1 MHLQDGYKTI
11 SLIELSNILGSL
23 EKGTISTETSRVY
36 FGCLSIMAIRDAA
49 ERCGTKKKGRVET
62 RTRYNVSEL
71 EELLDTSKEVVCR
84 GLRRL
89 KKVGLLSFSS
99 QGITLSEAPLPSSS
113 RVLSLLTEKRSATR
127 LIPIPRKLLLYLS
140 RCTKRS
146 VLISALAYCIR
157 GLSLSPR
164 DRTIKNKG
172 SVKAS
177 WIAEVFN
184 LSLRAVKGARRE
196 LIAMGWISKDIGS
209 FQRKLNRDG
218 AYFEIN
224 LSWGR
229 EEKRDA
235 SPPQF
240 APPSPKN
247 TPQFAPPKERLKTP
261 YGSKYQ
267 ETSSGVLT
275 KEKEPSLKNIA
286 REDLES
292 ITRTEAL
299 YQEALRAGWLVPS
312 EANAL
317 NWIGAAIRAKTVKG
331 GDSVRIFVTIVR
343 KKLWHYVT
351 QEQED
356 RAIAALKRHREKVPN
371 LFRLEEGKETFGF
384 RSELATLVNQALR
397 VAASVPVSKPY

>member
-1 MHLQDGYKTI
+1 
-11 SLIELSNILGSL
+11 
-23 EKGTISTETSRVY
+23 
-36 FGCLSIMAIRDAA
+36 MAIRDAA
-49 ERCGTKKKGRVET
+49 ERSGPKKKGRVGT
-62 RTRYNVSEL
+62 RIHYNVNEL
-71 EELLDTSKEVVCR
+71 AELLDASSEVVCR
-84 GLRRL
+84 GLRKL

-99 QGITLSEAPLPSSS
+99 QGITLSEVPLPSSS
-113 RVLSLLTEKRSATR
+113 KILSLLTEKRSRTR

-157 GLSLSPR
+157 GLSLSPK

-229 EEKRDA
+229 EERRDS
-235 SPPQF
+235 SPTEF

-247 TPQFAPPKERLKTP
+247 TPEFAPPKERLKTP

-267 ETSSGVLT
+267 ETSSSVFT
-275 KEKEPSLKNIA
+275 KEKEPSLKSIT

-299 YQEALRAGWLVPS
+299 YQKAVRAGWLVPS

-343 KKLWHYVT
+343 KKLWHFIT

-356 RAIAALKRHREKVPN
+356 RAIAALKRHRGKAPN
-371 LFRLEEGKETFGF
+371 LFRLEEGKESSGF
-384 RSELATLVNQALR
+384 RRELAMLVNQALR
-397 VAASVPVSKPY
+397 VAA

>member
-1 MHLQDGYKTI
+1 MQPQDGYKTI
-11 SLIELSNILGSL
+11 SLIELSNILGSV
-23 EKGTISTETSRVY
+23 EKGIISTETTRVY

-49 ERCGTKKKGRVET
+49 ERCGTRKRGRVGT
-62 RTRYNVSEL
+62 KTNYNINEL
-71 EELLDTSKEVVCR
+71 AELLDASKEVVCR

-99 QGITLSEAPLPSSS
+99 KEITLSEVPLPSSS

-184 LSLRAVKGARRE
+184 LSIRAVKGARRE
-196 LIAMGWISKDIGS
+196 LIAMGWISKDSGS

-229 EEKRDA
+229 EEKRDS
-235 SPPQF
+235 SPTEF

-247 TPQFAPPKERLKTP
+247 TPKFAPPKERLKTP

-267 ETSSGVLT
+267 ETSSGVFT
-275 KEKEPSLKNIA
+275 NEKDPNLKNIA
-286 REDLES
+286 REDLEN

-299 YQEALRAGWLVPS
+299 YRKAVRAGWLVPS

-331 GDSVRIFVTIVR
+331 GDSVGIFVTIVR

-356 RAIAALKRHREKVPN
+356 RAVRALKRHREKAPN
-371 LFRLEEGKETFGF
+371 LFREERGK
-384 RSELATLVNQALR
+384 TLNVRHDVALLVTQALR
-397 VAASVPVSKPY
+397 NAA

>member
-1 MHLQDGYKTI
+1 
-11 SLIELSNILGSL
+11 
-23 EKGTISTETSRVY
+23 
-36 FGCLSIMAIRDAA
+36 MAIRDAA
-49 ERCGTKKKGRVET
+49 GRSGTRKKGRGVTT
-62 RTRYNVSEL
+62 RAHYNVNEL
-71 EELLDTSKEVVCR
+71 AELLDASKEVICR
-84 GLRRL
+84 ALRRL
-89 KKVGLLSFSS
+89 KKVGLLSFSTA
-99 QGITLSEAPLPSSS
+99 GITLNQIPLPSST

-229 EEKRDA
+229 EEKRDS
-235 SPPQF
+235 SPTEF
-240 APPSPKN
+240 APPIPKN
-247 TPQFAPPKERLKTP
+247 TPKFAPPKERLKTP

-267 ETSSGVLT
+267 KTSSGVFE
-275 KEKEPSLKNIA
+275 KEKEPNLKNIR

-292 ITRTEAL
+292 ITRTEVL
-299 YQEALRAGWLVPS
+299 YQKAVRAGWLVPS

-343 KKLWHYVT
+343 KKLWHYIT

-356 RAIAALKRHREKVPN
+356 RAIRALKRHREKAPN
-371 LFRLEEGKETFGF
+371 LFREEEKEGSGF
-384 RSELATLVNQALR
+384 RRELAMLVNQALR
-397 VAASVPVSKPY
+397 VAVAL